1 MIDAVT
7 NKPIRAL
14 RLWIVPIALA
24 SVVLILSGVSVAV
37 YVLVQQA
44 PLSQQRLL
52 AATVEGD
59 VVIRASRE
67 FIVAEGRPPKRVE
80 ELVPDFLP
88 AVPNPP
94 AGMGPWTLH
103 PRSPY
108 GKDDREF
115 SISSDVLGSIRQS
128 RTGYEQI
135 SCYVSSD
142 GAGIWHA
149 RSTREAYFDEP
160 RRLRAADTK

>member
-7 NKPIRAL
+7 TKSRRPL
-14 RLWIVPIALA
+14 RRWIVPVALA
-24 SVVLILSGVSVAV
+24 LAVVLVSGVAVAV

-67 FIVAEGRPPKRVE
+67 FIVAKGRPPKSVE
-80 ELVPDFLP
+80 ELVPDFLRV
-88 AVPNPP
+88 VPDPP
-94 AGMGPWTLH
+94 PGMGVWTLQ
-103 PRSPY
+103 PKSRY
-108 GKDDREF
+108 AKDDREF
-115 SISSDVLGSIRQS
+115 EISSDVLGSIRQL
-128 RTGYEQI
+128 RTGYKQI
-135 SCYVSSD
+135 NCYVSSD
-142 GAGIWHA
+142 GTGIWHA

-160 RRLRAADTK
+160 RRLRTADTK